1 MFNLTGAS
9 DLLLTQTAG
18 CSAVPTHGHYSINK
32 LSGDICLY
40 SLKRL
45 VGDK

>member
-9 DLLLTQTAG
+9 DLLLGSG